1 MRWADDIE
9 NWFGGQGDVETRFEK
24 CQRALKLFSSRAH
37 ELIRT
42 FAARGEGRGVG
53 GGEDSGAGEGR
64 TIAEELVLAS
74 ERGELESD
82 DIVPNLFFLMS
93 AGHET
98 TASLIS
104 NGILLCL
111 DRPEVLRQL
120 KLVAWRGGGGRD
132 VEGDGRRAGGEETER
147 DGGHGAEL
155 ELEFDDLITEM
166 LRIITPITR
175 AYREVAADFKYKG
188 IDMKKGQ
195 QVQFNFAAANI
206 DPLAFPPDPEE
217 FRAGRMSRNNVNRH
231 LAFGFRDHLCPGLK
245 LGRLTTKA
253 LHSEKYSLYSKPMF

>member
-1 MRWADDIE
+1 MRALGFKLADAEDFMRWADDIE
-9 NWFGGQGDVETRFEK
+9 NWFGGQGDVEERFDK

-37 ELIRT
+37 ELICT
-42 FAARGEGRGVG
+42 FAAQGEGRGG
-53 GGEDSGAGEGR
+53 GDGEESGSGEGR
-64 TIAEELVLAS
+64 TIAEELVLAC
-74 ERGELESD
+74 EKGELERD
-82 DIVPNLFFLMS
+82 DVVPNLFFLMS

-120 KLVAWRGGGGRD
+120 KLVAWRARGGG
-132 VEGDGRRAGGEETER
+132 DGTWGETER
-147 DGGHGAEL
+147 DGGRGAEL

-166 LRIITPITR
+166 LRIITPVTR

-195 QVQFNFAAANI
+195 QVLVT
-206 DPLAFPPDPEE
+206 DLVD
-217 FRAGRMSRNNVNRH
+217 
-231 LAFGFRDHLCPGLK
+231 
-245 LGRLTTKA
+245 
-253 LHSEKYSLYSKPMF
+253 SLE